1 MGILSKIMEV
11 FTKEYKEETKYQ
23 IYMEENVDKMK
34 LANENFDADEAVERL
49 KRKEFQNNLHVSTV
63 ENNKELV
70 SEFHSK
76 EEEENFSK
84 IAEEEINPD
93 AKLKEDDNQEYF
105 RLNPMMPRRYNQNE
119 RKRIREAEKKI
130 LEAAKKEDLSPMD
143 MYLLRKNT
151 DEKENEEELN
161 RLLKK
166 EGVSLAEFYIKHSKY
181 RKDIER

>member
-1 MGILSKIMEV
+1 MSILSKIMEV

-23 IYMEENVDKMK
+23 IFMEENVDKMK
-34 LANENFDADEAVERL
+34 LANENFDADESVERL

-70 SEFHSK
+70 SIFHSK

-105 RLNPMMPRRYNQNE
+105 RLNPMMPRKYSAKE
-119 RKRIREAEKKI
+119 RERLRK
-130 LEAAKKEDLSPMD
+130 LEAQI
-143 MYLLRKNT
+143 
-151 DEKENEEELN
+151 
-161 RLLKK
+161 LKDVK
-166 EGVSLAEFYIKHSKY
+166 D
-181 RKDIER
+181 KDIEK